1 MSHHMNKAL
10 LLTSLAVL
18 LALPATALAGTC
30 GVLPFSASSDVNRGA
45 APNITALV
53 SSELDIRGGYDLV
66 IAADPEEFEGGDC
79 GSSPACI
86 KQFGQANKHEAVVA
100 GSVTKSGDKAYTLT
114 LKLHDGKSAGLIR
127 TVQRDVPSSA
137 DALMDAVTAVVVELV
152 TGQAPDEE
160 EEGDGA
166 AESEGPLFEDLDFDE
181 MMDEADEEVTPNNRQ
196 RGRAAP
202 RNPGRDR
209 DRDED
214 SDEDDP
220 FDMDELDALDLSAE
234 EMEKKKRDRER
245 QAELE
250 RERQA
255 AEERAARERAAEE
268 RRRRVA
274 EKRARE
280 EEERERAERAER
292 DRRARAERERREAA
306 ERERLERERRE
317 REEEER
323 QARADRERRQR
334 EMEERAER
342 DRARR
347 DREEQERQARAEQA
361 RADREREE
369 ENARAERQRRDRE
382 EAEREE
388 EERERRDRARA
399 DREERRSSSRD
410 DDDDG
415 YRRDR
420 SRDEDMAARVERERE
435 RRRAPPRERAA
446 REWGAAPVE
455 LAAPLALAPAP
466 ALMIG
471 SAFDDD
477 DGGFQIGPGDD
488 DDDDDDYEYD
498 GGITI
503 GSAAADIEFGDDD
516 DDDEPVEGM
525 IISDAAEDENPG
537 VRRRREAE
545 AADGDRYARAR
556 NFRSSSS
563 SDRDD
568 EDEDDDELDDYRRDD
583 EDDDGDSY
591 SSDRSSSRERSDRRS
606 SRSYDRD
613 ERVASRDDSYLTDD
627 YDEYDLDADSYSAAR
642 RTSSR
647 SNVSR
652 STTTSGNR
660 PWFSARVSGGYT
672 NYYLHFAQYGFD
684 LSVFPAPRAS
694 VDVQVDFWTLSIRE
708 CPECEQEFRTLPSF
722 YLGGSYRFTN
732 LKIVQPYVGGDVGA
746 VVYAIGTL
754 DDGSGVIERRPLM
767 GAAFEVKGGVDIMF
781 TRHFGIGAGLKA
793 GVAYAPKI
801 KENVHPDWNPLQFL
815 LNARIAAV
823 VQF

>member
-1 MSHHMNKAL
+1 MSHPMNKAL
-10 LLTSLAVL
+10 LLAGLAVL

-30 GVLPFSASSDVNRGA
+30 GVLPFSAGSDVNRGA

-100 GSVTKSGDKAYTLT
+100 GTVAKSGDNAYTLT
-114 LKLHDGKSAGLIR
+114 LKLHDGKSAELLR
-127 TVQRDVPSSA
+127 TVERDVPSSA

-152 TGQAPDEE
+152 TGEAPDEE
-160 EEGDGA
+160 DEGDGA
-166 AESEGPLFEDLDFDE
+166 AEEEGPLFEDLDFDE

-220 FDMDELDALDLSAE
+220 FGMDELDALDLSAE
-234 EMEKKKRDRER
+234 EMEKKRRDRER
-245 QAELE
+245 QAEME
-250 RERQA
+250 REREA
-255 AEERAARERAAEE
+255 SEERAARERAAEE

-274 EKRARE
+274 EERARQE
-280 EEERERAERAER
+280 EEQDRAERAER
-292 DRRARAERERREAA
+292 DRRARAERERREVA
-306 ERERLERERRE
+306 ERERLEREKRE
-317 REEEER
+317 REEAER
-323 QARADRERRQR
+323 QARADRERRER

-347 DREEQERQARAEQA
+347 DREEQERSARAEQA
-361 RADREREE
+361 RADREREK
-369 ENARAERQRRDRE
+369 ENARAERKRRDRE

-388 EERERRDRARA
+388 AEREEEERQARA
-399 DREERRSSSRD
+399 KREERRSSSRD
-410 DDDDG
+410 DDE
-415 YRRDR
+415 YRRVR
-420 SRDEDMAARVERERE
+420 SRDEDMSARVDRERQRRRDEELDRAERESDDDE
-435 RRRAPPRERAA
+435 
-446 REWGAAPVE
+446 VE
-455 LAAPLALAPAP
+455 FESSVALAPATDI
-466 ALMIG
+466 MIG

-488 DDDDDDYEYD
+488 DDDDDYEDD

-503 GSAAADIEFGDDD
+503 SSAAADIEFGDDD
-516 DDDEPVEGM
+516 DDDEPIEGM
-525 IISDAAEDENPG
+525 IISDAADEDENPG

-556 NFRSSSS
+556 NFKSSSS
-563 SDRDD
+563 SDQ
-568 EDEDDDELDDYRRDD
+568 DDDDVDDDYRRDD
-583 EDDDGDSY
+583 EDEDEDEDEDS
-591 SSDRSSSRERSDRRS
+591 SERSSSRERRS
-606 SRSYDRD
+606 SRSSDRD
-613 ERVASRDDSYLTDD
+613 ERVASRDDSYLSDD
-627 YDEYDLDADSYSAAR
+627 YEDEYDLDADSYSSTR
-642 RTSSR
+642 RSSSR
-647 SNVSR
+647 SKVSR
-652 STTTSGNR
+652 STTSSGNR

-732 LKIVQPYVGGDVGA
+732 LKIVQPYVGGDVGT

-754 DDGSGVIERRPLM
+754 DDGSGVVQRRPLM

-781 TRHFGIGAGLKA
+781 TRHFGISAGLKA
-793 GVAYAPKI
+793 GLAYAPKI

-815 LNARIAAV
+815 LNARLAAV